1 MSVHNW
7 TFDASVGVYKNHEIS
22 NNLLE
27 VSIADTIVLP
37 FTEMVEG
44 FGRGKGETINIMHVK
59 ELPQPTSAQLDE
71 FTRVPIDK
79 LQMGNRAL
87 TVAEWGRGV
96 EYSDLARQ
104 LGKFDPKTYLQ
115 KRLKRQMTGVVDT
128 AAANAFQSTDVKIC
142 FIPTTP
148 TGGTFDTDGTP
159 STVAIAALSF
169 DHMGVLRDYMVSTVH
184 IPPYEGDHW
193 VGIFTPKSLRGLRG
207 DSLFQQLHMYL
218 NKGDFFYKSEIGMAE
233 NIRLVECNREQA
245 FSNTAGSSTT
255 IGQGVVFGDE
265 AVARVEVEAP
275 ELRVSPNYQDDF
287 GRKGAVAWVGTFVF
301 GAFWDTSTD
310 GEAKIIRVTS
320 Q

>member
-1 MSVHNW
+1 MVHNW
-7 TFDASVGVYKNHEIS
+7 TFDSAVGVYKNHEIS

-27 VSIADTIVLP
+27 TSIADTIILP
-37 FTEMVEG
+37 FTELVEG
-44 FGRGKGETINIMHVK
+44 FGKGKGETVNIMHVK
-59 ELPQPTSAQLDE
+59 ELPQPTDARLDE

-79 LQMGNRAL
+79 LVMGNRQL

-115 KRLKRQMTGVVDT
+115 KRLKRQMTGVVDS
-128 AAANAFQSTDVKIC
+128 AAANAFQNTDVKIC

-148 TGGTFDTDGTP
+148 TGGVFDVDGTP
-159 STVAIAALSF
+159 STLAVAALSF
-169 DHMGVLRDYMVSTVH
+169 DHFGVLRDYMVATIHV
-184 IPPYEGDHW
+184 PPYEGDHW
-193 VGIFTPKSLRGLRG
+193 VGIFTPKSLRGLRS
-207 DSLFQQLHMYL
+207 DHLFQQLHMYL
-218 NKGDFFYKSEIGMAE
+218 QKGDYFYKSEIGMAE

-245 FSNTAGSSTT
+245 FSNTAGSSTV
-255 IGQGVVFGDE
+255 IGQGVIFGDE
-265 AVARVEVEAP
+265 GIARVEVEAP

-301 GAFWDTSTD
+301 GAFWDTATD

-320 Q
+320 S

>member
-1 MSVHNW
+1 MAPHNW
-7 TFDASVGVYKNHEIS
+7 AFDAALGVYKNHEIS
-22 NNLLE
+22 GQLLE
-27 VSIADTIVLP
+27 VAVADTIILP
-37 FTEMVEG
+37 FTDLVES

-59 ELPQPTSAQLDE
+59 ELPMPTDARLDE

-87 TVAEWGRGV
+87 TVTEWGRGV
-96 EYSDLARQ
+96 EYTSLSRQ
-104 LGKFDPKTYLQ
+104 LGKFDPKSYLQ
-115 KRLKRQMTGVVDT
+115 KRLRRQMTGVVDT

-148 TGGTFDTDGTP
+148 TGGVFDVDGTP
-159 STVAIAALSF
+159 STVAVAALSF
-169 DHMGVLRDYMVSTVH
+169 DHMGVLRDYLVTNIH
-184 IPPYEGDHW
+184 CPPYEGDNW
-193 VGIFTPKSLRGLRG
+193 VGVFTPKSLRGLKQ
-207 DSLFQQLHMYL
+207 DNLFQQVHMYL
-218 NKGDFFYKSEIGMAE
+218 QKGDFFFKSEVGMAE

-275 ELRVSPNYQDDF
+275 ELRANPNYQDDF
-287 GRKGAVAWVGTFVF
+287 GRKQAIAWVGTFVF
-301 GAFWDTSTD
+301 GSFWDTATD
-310 GEAKIIRVTS
+310 GEAKIVRVTS

>member
-7 TFDASVGVYKNHEIS
+7 QFDAALGVYKNHEIS
-22 NNLLE
+22 NDLLE
-27 VSIADTIVLP
+27 VAVADTIVLP
-37 FTEMVEG
+37 FTELVEG
-44 FGRGKGETINIMHVK
+44 FGRGRGETINIMHVK
-59 ELPQPTSAQLDE
+59 ELPQPADARLDE

-79 LQMGNRAL
+79 LVMGTRAL

-128 AAANAFQSTDVKIC
+128 AAANAFQSTDAKLC
-142 FIPTTP
+142 FVPTTP
-148 TGGTFDTDGTP
+148 TGGTFYTTGTP
-159 STVAIAALSF
+159 GAVAVAAMTF
-169 DHMGVLRDYMVSTVH
+169 DHMGVLRDYMVATVH

-193 VGIFTPKSLRGLRG
+193 VGIFSPKSLRGLRQ
-207 DSLFQQLHMYL
+207 DTLFQALHMYL

-245 FSNTAGSSTT
+245 FSNTAGSSTV
-255 IGQGVVFGDE
+255 IGEGVVFGDE
-265 AVARVEVEAP
+265 AIARVEVEAP

-287 GRKGAVAWVGTFVF
+287 GRKGAIAWVGTFVF
-301 GAFWDTSTD
+301 GSFWDTATD